1 MPVQGAAS
9 RPVRL
14 RELSLKQEP
23 AGHAPAWRKHWAV
36 PDRDSYE
43 RLEVPA
49 ISHISQRG
57 PAALTSRHVPIDVG
71 ASVGPVLPSDPLAG
85 GHGTDRGAGG
95 PGRPVPGARRSGDRC
110 GLYRTA
116 VHRLVERLP

>member
-57 PAALTSRHVPIDVG
+57 PAAGPLVKAEPGPPRTRGAKALACPGQGQLREVGG
-71 ASVGPVLPSDPLAG
+71 ASHLTHPAG
-85 GHGTDRGAGG
+85 
-95 PGRPVPGARRSGDRC
+95 GARRSN
-110 GLYRTA
+110 
-116 VHRLVERLP
+116 